1 MMTTDQTQLLES
13 AQYVSSILKQL
24 SNPYRLMV
32 LCCIANGELTV
43 GDLNEQIDLS
53 QSALSQHLAKLR
65 DSEIVATRRESQT
78 IYYRIANPKIKH
90 LLAVLQQQFC
100 EDI

>member
-1 MMTTDQTQLLES
+1 MITNQTKLLES
-13 AQYVSSILKQL
+13 AQLVSSILKQL

-32 LCCIANGELTV
+32 LCCLSEGELTV
-43 GDLNEQIDLS
+43 GDLNEKIDLS

-78 IYYRIANPKIKH
+78 IYYRIANQKIKY
-90 LLAVLQQQFC
+90 LLEVLQQQFC

>member
-1 MMTTDQTQLLES
+1 MKADQKKLLES
-13 AQYVSSILKQL
+13 AQHVSTILKQL

-32 LCCIANGELTV
+32 LCCLADGELTV

-65 DSEIVATRRESQT
+65 ESEIVATRRESQT
-78 IYYRIANPKIKH
+78 IYYRIANQKISY
-90 LLAVLQQQFC
+90 LLDVLQTQFC

>member
-1 MMTTDQTQLLES
+1 MITDQTKLLES
-13 AQYVSSILKQL
+13 AQLVSAILKQL

-32 LCCIANGELTV
+32 LCCLADGELTV

-65 DSEIVATRRESQT
+65 DSKIVTTRRESQT
-78 IYYRIANPKIKH
+78 IYYRIANPNIKS
-90 LLAVLQQQFC
+90 LLEVLQQKFC
-100 EDI
+100 NDI